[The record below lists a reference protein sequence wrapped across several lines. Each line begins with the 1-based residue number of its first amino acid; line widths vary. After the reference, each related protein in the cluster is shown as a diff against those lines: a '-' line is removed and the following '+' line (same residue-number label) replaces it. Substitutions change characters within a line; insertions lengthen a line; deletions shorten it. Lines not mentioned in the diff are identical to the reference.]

1 MLSKMSL
8 VIISLTILASCSS
21 LVESTR
27 KSLIGDDKPRT
38 KKKKETR
45 WVSRDQYDDLMIKF
59 KTLSGRYEKLREQ
72 NLHSKPSFD
81 QIGEMAGKQS
91 SETVDVFGKNG
102 LANHSSQKAQ
112 ATKIPQFNLN
122 TASVEDE
129 LSYYKKAKILFQN
142 GKVDEAL
149 KLFQFLEKSNS
160 KQIMI
165 RAKREIG
172 NIYYQKNKYDLALQV
187 YEEIIRRHGFSSS
200 VLHSLKNAMNCAR
213 QLGLSEKQ
221 AQYYSLLRDVFEVRV

>member
-1 MLSKMSL
+1 MLSKISL
-8 VIISLTILASCSS
+8 MIISLTILASCSS

-27 KSLIGDDKPRT
+27 KSLLGDDKPRVE
-38 KKKKETR
+38 KKKKENR
-45 WVSRDQYDDLMIKF
+45 WVSRDQYDDLMVKY
-59 KTLSGRYEKLREQ
+59 KSLSNRYEKLREQ

-81 QIGEMAGKQS
+81 HIGEMAKGSS

-102 LANHSSQKAQ
+102 LANQNSNKQSAPR
-112 ATKIPQFNLN
+112 PQFNLN
-122 TASVEDE
+122 TNGVEDE

-172 NIYYQKNKYDLALQV
+172 NIYFQKNQFDLALQV
-187 YEEIIRRHGFSSS
+187 YEGIIRRHSFSSS
-200 VLHSLKNAMNCAR
+200 VLNALKNAVNCAK
-213 QLGLSEKQ
+213 QLGLTEKQ